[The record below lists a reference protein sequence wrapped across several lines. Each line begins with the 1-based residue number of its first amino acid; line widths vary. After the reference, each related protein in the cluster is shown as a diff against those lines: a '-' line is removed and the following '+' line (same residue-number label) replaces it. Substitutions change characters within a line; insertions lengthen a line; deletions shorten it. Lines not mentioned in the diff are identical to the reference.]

1 MCILLPISDQV
12 AECNSLRVPKIRS
25 IFGVVGM
32 LKLLAGEISEILSN
46 NLSICECFHLHLN
59 QELNFLI

>member
-1 MCILLPISDQV
+1 LPVSDQV

-46 NLSICECFHLHLN
+46 N
-59 QELNFLI
+59 